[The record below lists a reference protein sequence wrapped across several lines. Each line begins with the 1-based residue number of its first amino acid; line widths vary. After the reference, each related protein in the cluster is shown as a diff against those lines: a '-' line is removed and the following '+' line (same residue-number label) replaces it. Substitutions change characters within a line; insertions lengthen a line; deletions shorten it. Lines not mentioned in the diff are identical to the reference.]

1 MLDVTRQPDNNILY
15 VAYKGKITDDDY
27 EKVLI
32 PALEA
37 ALKDYDKIRL
47 LVQMGEDFAG
57 MEGEAAWDDTK
68 VGLQHFTHF
77 EKIAVVTDVN
87 WVRGSI
93 KVFGFLAPG
102 EVRLFGN
109 SELDQAKGWITQ

>member
-47 LVQMGEDFAG
+47 LVQMGEDFDVGFDNGADPRALDLDG
-57 MEGEAAWDDTK
+57 HIFTAFEARPVNLADRRGRERSTIHA
-68 VGLQHFTHF
+68 VSSTH
-77 EKIAVVTDVN
+77 
-87 WVRGSI
+87 
-93 KVFGFLAPG
+93 
-102 EVRLFGN
+102 
-109 SELDQAKGWITQ
+109 